1 MVTRSADL
9 SVPRG
14 GRTFGIHYD
23 PEAFG
28 RFSEAI
34 ARYIGTARFLVIQT
48 VVVVLW
54 IGINAASSALRYD
67 PYPFILLTLALS
79 LQAAYAAPLIL
90 LAQNRQEERERGTL
104 AADRA
109 QAARTQA
116 DAEFVARELAGI
128 RLNLTDVVTQEDLAR
143 LQRRDDVLE
152 AVRRLQET
160 VEAALGHD

>member
-1 MVTRSADL
+1 
-9 SVPRG
+9 
-14 GRTFGIHYD
+14 
-23 PEAFG
+23 
-28 RFSEAI
+28 
-34 ARYIGTARFLVIQT
+34 
-48 VVVVLW
+48 
-54 IGINAASSALRYD
+54 
-67 PYPFILLTLALS
+67 